1 MSDITPNVLKTLTD
15 NGRQSIHIIYYQ
27 KIIIIGNKAVT
38 KKKVQVP
45 QVCTKIGFFHLC

>member
-27 KIIIIGNKAVT
+27 TIKAVT
-38 KKKVQVP
+38 KKYKYLRCVL
-45 QVCTKIGFFHLC
+45 K